1 MLHSAQIGISKERR
15 PVNSISWHQR
25 LGSGFRFDI
34 RDALRALAKRPGFT
48 ATAVLTLG
56 LGIGACTAI
65 FSAVNAVLLSPLP
78 YKDADRLVRI
88 HGNFPFL
95 KMANLSGRPREVLD
109 YAEMKQVLAESAAFE
124 ISDFSLTGSELPER
138 VRGAFVSN
146 GFLDLLGVHQ
156 QAGRLFDSGEY
167 EQGRN
172 NVAIISDSLWAD
184 HYGRAAGALGRQ
196 V

>member
-1 MLHSAQIGISKERR
+1 LHGNFQRSERR
-15 PVNSISWHQR
+15 S
-25 LGSGFRFDI
+25 
-34 RDALRALAKRPGFT
+34 ALA
-48 ATAVLTLG
+48 
-56 LGIGACTAI
+56 TAI
-65 FSAVNAVLLSPLP
+65 Q
-78 YKDADRLVRI
+78 DADRLVRI
-88 HGNFPFL
+88 HGNFPLL
-95 KMANLSGRPREVLD
+95 KMENLGVRPREFLD
-109 YAEMKQVLAESAAFE
+109 YHEMNQVLAESAAFE

-196 V
+196 VILNGTPHVIVGVLPRGFAF